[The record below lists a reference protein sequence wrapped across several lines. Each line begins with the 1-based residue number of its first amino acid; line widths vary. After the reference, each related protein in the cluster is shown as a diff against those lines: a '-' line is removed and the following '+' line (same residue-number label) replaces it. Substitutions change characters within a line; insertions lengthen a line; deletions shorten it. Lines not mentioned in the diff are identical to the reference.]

1 MPIFLD
7 TRGNPTLGI
16 GICGR
21 CSQKFPLHEL
31 MDDPNAIGL
40 KVCEADRDEFDP
52 YRLPAR
58 QVEEISLP
66 FCRPDVMLENNGRVA
81 LFGPEQL
88 SPVMDNIQL
97 LSSPVTS
104 LGPTRPWQP
113 NTWYNKGDTI
123 TPLNVDLD
131 TTNLPQAWIVC
142 LESGWSSATPPVFP
156 TESGIPFRDDGA
168 PVIGPTP
175 PPTPPSEDLIGGEA
189 DDMVGNLF

>member
-1 MPIFLD
+1 MPVFLD

-31 MDDPNAIGL
+31 QDDPSIPGL
-40 KVCEADRDEFDP
+40 KVCEADRDAFDP

-58 QVEEISLP
+58 QVEDMTLP
-66 FCRPDVMLENNGRVA
+66 FCRPDVALENNGLVA
-81 LFGPEQL
+81 LFGPNQL
-88 SPVMDNIQL
+88 NPIVNGAPI
-97 LSSPVTS
+97 LSSPVTA

-131 TTNLPQAWIVC
+131 TTVLPQAWIVC
-142 LESGWSSATPPVFP
+142 LEAGWSGDRPPDFP
-156 TESGIPFRDDGA
+156 TQSGIPLREVL
-168 PVIGPTP
+168 P
-175 PPTPPSEDLIGGEA
+175 
-189 DDMVGNLF
+189 